1 MTFQRVDVALG
12 ARSYPVLIGAGA
24 LRELPGVLDLL
35 GAGARLPLVTDRH
48 VAAHHLDRV
57 ATAAHPRRIAP
68 IIVPPG
74 EGAKSF
80 SQLEQLCEQL
90 LAMEP
95 TRDDLILAF
104 GGGVIGDLA
113 GFAAAILKRGLRFV
127 QLPTTLLAMVDS
139 SVGGKTAINSAA
151 GKNLLGAF
159 HQPSAVVA
167 DLDLLAT
174 LPAREMAAGYAEV
187 LKYALI
193 GDPDFFAW
201 LKRHGPAVLALETEA
216 LSHAVA
222 TSVRAKARVV
232 AADERETAG
241 LRALL
246 NLGHTF
252 GHALEAETGF
262 SDRLLHGEAVGIGM
276 ALAFGFSARLGLC
289 AEADAVAVA
298 HHLASLGLKSALADA
313 GIPRS
318 AAARLVAHMAHDK
331 KRTHAGLPFI
341 LAHGIGQQRQADAIH
356 ERRPKEL
363 EIIQQEGERKGG
375 HRGLGDPILCQPGGE
390 RGCDHRKGSAR

>member
-1 MTFQRVDVALG
+1 MTITTIDVALD

-24 LRELPGVLDLL
+24 LRELPGVLDHL
-35 GAGARLPLVTDRH
+35 GAGALLPMVTDRH
-48 VAAHHLDRV
+48 VAAHHADHL
-57 ATAAHPRRIAP
+57 AAAVHPRRMEP
-68 IIVPPG
+68 IIVAPG

-127 QLPTTLLAMVDS
+127 QIPTSLLAMVDS

-151 GKNLLGAF
+151 GKNLVGAF

-193 GDPDFFAW
+193 GDADFFAW
-201 LKRHGPAVLALETEA
+201 LERHGSGVLGLETAA
-216 LSHAVA
+216 LLHAVA

-276 ALAFGFSARLGLC
+276 ALAFGFSARPVCRSRCGC
-289 AEADAVAVA
+289 RCQPPGTPRPEIHAGGRR
-298 HHLASLGLKSALADA
+298 HHRERG
-313 GIPRS
+313 
-318 AAARLVAHMAHDK
+318 AAAGR
-331 KRTHAGLPFI
+331 P
-341 LAHGIGQQRQADAIH
+341 HGA
-356 ERRPKEL
+356 
-363 EIIQQEGERKGG
+363 
-375 HRGLGDPILCQPGGE
+375 
-390 RGCDHRKGSAR
+390 